1 MKTYLELIKLSTFEE
16 RLDYLML
23 DGKVCDE
30 TFGKERYLNQA
41 LYNSAEWKRVRR
53 EVIARDNA
61 CDLGCEGYDIYE
73 CILIHHLN
81 PITIEDIL
89 NRSPK
94 IFDLN
99 NLISTT
105 KRTHNAIHF
114 SDKSL
119 AICEPVIR
127 TRNDTKL
134 W

>member
-1 MKTYLELIKLSTFEE
+1 MKKYSELVELQSFEE

-23 DGKVCDE
+23 DGKVCDK
-30 TFGKERYLNQA
+30 TFGEARYLNQA
-41 LYNSAEWKRVRR
+41 LYNSLEWKRVRR

-73 CILIHHLN
+73 QILIHHLN
-81 PITIEDIL
+81 PITVEDIL
-89 NRSPK
+89 NRNSK

-114 SDKSL
+114 SDKCL

-127 TRNDTKL
+127 RENDTKL